1 MVKKK
6 KQKWKRNFMALT
18 AITGLGLSVIY
29 PSLSTP
35 ADAAGQPDLPLP
47 KVESY
52 SIVQLEIPNQNAKE
66 KLQELGIDLTH
77 RAEAHDGIFE
87 VDAVVTPSEVAMLK
101 TYGIK
106 VKDTLMTEKEWNARI
121 AERQSA
127 MQLDSRVQ
135 AAEDSVKILRANHYT
150 NQSETFLYIEAKSS
164 AGAAASTSL
173 TATWTEDGVEK
184 SATLSR
190 LVDAGEYLYHYL
202 ELPVNK
208 IPSSVKITSNLGG
221 TATSAVTKWLGAD
234 KPGNPKKHYV
244 QDFIDHYMDPEELY
258 DRAQK
263 LAKEF
268 PDLVE
273 IINMP
278 NKTNGYRRLA
288 QATLGTTTNT
298 SVVITSKAWGHQG
311 GNDISVEFKNPKAGN
326 SPLNV
331 SVEGKKV
338 IVSLGTNGSGNPVS
352 TAQQV
357 AETINSKAGQ
367 LVSATSYRGNS
378 GSGIVEPT
386 SAKLTDGLKAPE
398 NVSRDPF
405 TVKAIRIGKHR
416 DGSKPG
422 VLGYAQEHARE
433 WVTPL
438 VTIETAER
446 LLRNYAHDGETK
458 KLVDNLDIFLI
469 PTVNPDGANYSFY
482 DYNMQRKNMTN
493 YCGPDKSDP
502 GNRNSWGVDLNR
514 NHSVGS
520 AFDGYIGAS
529 TTNCTSTTYAG
540 PSETSEPEAKN
551 IVWLADQFP
560 NIKFAMNIHSYGG
573 YFMWSPG
580 AYDANR
586 TTLPRPT
593 AGQEAFYWAVSDTM
607 LNEIQDYR
615 GTVILPSRTGPV
627 PDVLYSAA
635 GNSADYLW
643 YKKGIYAWDFEVG
656 ADIWDKVEQQWKPVG
671 FQPPFS
677 EGHEEAMEFAN
688 GLIGMIK
695 VAYKNAKDHQPPSTK
710 AVPGGGKFTGP
721 VNVTFDTSEPAT
733 IYYTLD
739 GSRPTFESKHLQ
751 LNGTREGAEALKI
764 DKTTTINWF
773 AVDAAGNIEKNYN
786 PLTSSKNFSSVMIT
800 IK

>member
-1 MVKKK
+1 
-6 KQKWKRNFMALT
+6 MALT
-18 AITGLGLSVIY
+18 AITGLSLSVIY
-29 PSLSTP
+29 PSLSTT

-47 KVESY
+47 KEESY

-106 VKDTLMTEKEWNARI
+106 VKDILMTEKEWNARN

-127 MQLDSRVQ
+127 IELDSRVQ

-221 TATSAVTKWLGAD
+221 TATSAVTEWLGTD

-244 QDFIDHYMDPEELY
+244 QDFIDHYMDPAELY

-298 SVVITSKAWGHQG
+298 SVVITSKAWGYQG
-311 GNDISVEFKNPKAGN
+311 GNDISVEFKNPNAGN

-331 SVEGKKV
+331 SVEEKKV
-338 IVSLGTNGSGNPVS
+338 IVTLGTNGSGNPIS
-352 TAQQV
+352 TVRQV
-357 AETINSKAGQ
+357 AEAINSNADQ
-367 LVSATSYRGNS
+367 LVSATTYRGNS

-398 NVSRDPF
+398 NVSREPF

-458 KLVDNLDIFLI
+458 KLVNNLDIFLV

-514 NHSVGS
+514 NHSIGS
-520 AFDGYIGAS
+520 AFDGFIGAS

-607 LNEIQDYR
+607 LNDIQDYR

-643 YKKGIYAWDFEVG
+643 YEKGIYAWDFEVG
-656 ADIWDKVEQQWKPVG
+656 ADLWDKKEQQWKPVG

-695 VAYKNAKDHQPPSTK
+695 VAYKNAKDHQPPSSKT
-710 AVPGGGKFTGP
+710 VPGSGKFTGP
-721 VNVTFDTSEPAT
+721 VNFTFDTSEPAT

-739 GSRPTFESKHLQ
+739 GSRPTFESKHLR
-751 LNGTREGAEALKI
+751 LNGTREEAEALKI
-764 DKTTTINWF
+764 EKTTTINWF

-786 PLTSSKNFSSVMIT
+786 PLTSSKNFNSVTIT